1 MRRTG
6 RFEKGAKLPLDFT
19 HRIRYN
25 KSRSKAMRRCVGM
38 ADEGDSKSLVLI
50 TRVGST
56 PTTGIKKRTSPACLG
71 EFSFLSAA
79 CERVEQ
85 HGPALQGERS
95 ALRAVAQCAGDPHH
109 RHCKQLEIE
118 RFWAVFLFLLSFLYF
133 GVFWEDIDD
142 CIRRGH
148 LTGEIQ
154 MCMDLKRIIPP
165 FKPSPRR
172 LPSILTI
179 TITAESKRKQNGCL
193 PSKFREASMM
203 DS

>member
-1 MRRTG
+1 
-6 RFEKGAKLPLDFT
+6 
-19 HRIRYN
+19 
-25 KSRSKAMRRCVGM
+25 MRRCVGM

-109 RHCKQLEIE
+109 RHSKQLEIE

-179 TITAESKRKQNGCL
+179 TITAESKLKQNGCL
-193 PSKFREASMM
+193 PLSSGKHP
-203 DS
+203 

>member
-1 MRRTG
+1 MR
-6 RFEKGAKLPLDFT
+6 KAAKLPLDFT
-19 HRIRYN
+19 HGIRYN

-133 GVFWEDIDD
+133 GIFWEDIDD

-148 LTGEIQ
+148 LTGKIQ

-172 LPSILTI
+172 LPSILAI
-179 TITAESKRKQNGCL
+179 TVTAESKRKQNGCL

>member
-1 MRRTG
+1 MTGSASLLNIPPISFFAFQIEKSEPRGNVTKNRRFIKNSFDVLLLF
-6 RFEKGAKLPLDFT
+6 RFKVGHQMTPNGKPSPKLKIPCANNTCGFDPH
-19 HRIRYN
+19 HRH
-25 KSRSKAMRRCVGM
+25 
-38 ADEGDSKSLVLI
+38 
-50 TRVGST
+50 
-56 PTTGIKKRTSPACLG
+56 KKRTSPACLG

-95 ALRAVAQCAGDPHH
+95 ALRAVAQCAGDTHH

-118 RFWAVFLFLLSFLYF
+118 RFWAIFLFLLSFLYF

-154 MCMDLKRIIPP
+154 MCGCWRD
-165 FKPSPRR
+165 S
-172 LPSILTI
+172 
-179 TITAESKRKQNGCL
+179 ES
-193 PSKFREASMM
+193 
-203 DS
+203 